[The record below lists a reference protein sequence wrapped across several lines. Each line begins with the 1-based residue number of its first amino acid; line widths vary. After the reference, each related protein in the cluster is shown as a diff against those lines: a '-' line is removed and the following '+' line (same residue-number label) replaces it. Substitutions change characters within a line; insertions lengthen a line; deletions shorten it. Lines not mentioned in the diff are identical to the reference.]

1 MNVNFKVI
9 FMKKQ
14 LFFCSLALA
23 SSLTAMAEGGD
34 PVMDLSQLSND
45 KCYTIAPAD
54 GARGTWTYSSAYPD
68 QLVSTLYTSEE
79 VSTSNSN
86 QQFAFLKSNSGKYYI
101 YSVGGGKFLYYA
113 NNNLVGLSASVTS
126 VAYEANVIQSTH
138 DNAANFPWVAA
149 LNGGTQQM
157 NVSSQYG
164 IDDLGQPGVVFYNY
178 SGDPGNAI
186 SITEAGDFNPTA
198 ALEIINHYETSNTP
212 ENQALVEEAAAYL
225 NVPKNAV
232 GGYDPAL
239 WQALYDECGGDGVD
253 VTDVDDEF
261 KDALTALKNSQP
273 RPTAFS
279 NDKVYK
285 LQGYVSGSGYLCFE
299 NGSDENSNY
308 VYSSTKIEKQGL
320 TQLENSANW
329 QIYTVGDKVLLYNQG
344 KQSFVKYDQG
354 ENKWVATDEPVY
366 IDFKNFSTAVFGI
379 QDLETLSGNSYIN
392 INNGDGFPTGVLGY
406 TCSQT
411 TTGSHFYVIE
421 VSDAEVTNLEELA
434 VNKAKKN
441 IKLVV
446 ESYDESKANCVGS
459 YSEESITALKKVYD
473 DSNAT
478 ISDIEEALTN
488 AANSIKQVEAGKYYT
503 ILNTMPFTD
512 GGVKAIYENPDG
524 TNVAWHTTEGTAAEL
539 WQLESAGDDLYYLKS
554 VNTGKYINKPMG
566 TDGAATMKEEGTT
579 FSLSEQ
585 SYCSFGLVHEESGD
599 KVTLSLSNSDSWGY
613 LPNGSEES
621 GKYLHSYNA
630 YYEDIDGNTVMRPNQ
645 WNIVEAT
652 SVKLTIGKTG
662 YATAYFPFAVT
673 IPEGVKAYTVS
684 AAADGV
690 ATLSPLTGTI
700 PANTGV
706 ILSGDAKTY
715 PFAITTSTASA
726 VEDNLLNGVTI
737 ATDLDPETSYILA
750 NGANGLGFYKVDPT
764 DTKLAANKAYLIVD
778 DAAEPSAV
786 FSLKL
791 DGGLTGIEGVENVAG
806 KAPAYDLQGRRL
818 PQVPTKGLYIQNGK
832 KIMK

>member
-1 MNVNFKVI
+1 MTAFANVGDVVND
-9 FMKKQ
+9 
-14 LFFCSLALA
+14 
-23 SSLTAMAEGGD
+23 LT
-34 PVMDLSQLSND
+34 QLSST
-45 KCYTIAPAD
+45 KCYTITPLD
-54 GARGTWTYSSAYPD
+54 NTRGTWCYYDATPNYLNSTTRSKAEIDNSDPNQQFVFIKSSTGYYYVYSVGAKKFLARKGAAANVGAGVT
-68 QLVSTLYTSEE
+68 LVSTIDDATSRG
-79 VSTSNSN
+79 T
-86 QQFAFLKSNSGKYYI
+86 I
-101 YSVGGGKFLYYA
+101 
-113 NNNLVGLSASVTS
+113 LSATGDKANYPWV
-126 VAYEANVIQSTH
+126 VAIDGHQLNLC
-138 DNAANFPWVAA
+138 NAASD
-149 LNGGTQQM
+149 GT
-157 NVSSQYG
+157 Y
-164 IDDLGQPGVVFYNY
+164 GVVFYDNL
-178 SGDPGNAI
+178 GDVGNGI
-186 SITEAGDFNPTA
+186 KLTEAGDFA
-198 ALEIINHYETSNTP
+198 ESADVIR
-212 ENQALVEEAAAYL
+212 QVEEAEAKAKKCDEANSYFKIPA
-225 NVPKNAV
+225 NSV
-232 GGYDPAL
+232 GGYSEDLLDAL
-239 WQALYDECGGDGVD
+239 NTACGGDGVADFDDLENDGFD
-253 VTDVDDEF
+253 V
-261 KDALTALKNSQP
+261 AINALKSTP
-273 RPTAFS
+273 PIAFS

-379 QDLETLSGNSYIN
+379 QDLETPSSNSYIN

-459 YSEESITALKKVYD
+459 YSEESITALKKVND

-599 KVTLSLSNSDSWGY
+599 KVTLSLSNSDSWGS
-613 LPNGSEES
+613 LPDGSEES

-630 YYEDIDGNTVMRPNQ
+630 YYEDIKGNTVMRPTQ

-715 PFAITTSTASA
+715 PFAITTSTVSK
-726 VEDNLLNGVTI
+726 VEGNMLDGVTM

-750 NGANGLGFYKVDPT
+750 NGTNGLGFYKVDSNDKT
-764 DTKLAANKAYLIVD
+764 LAANKAYLVVSNAA
-778 DAAEPSAV
+778 DASY
-786 FSLKL
+786 SLKL
-791 DGGLTGIEGVENVAG
+791 DGAVTGIQSVENAAEN
-806 KAPAYDLQGRRL
+806 APAYDLQGRRL